1 MTSTTQDPGSA
12 TSNTEQWF
20 AMPAEEVASTL
31 GVDPT
36 VGLTGAKASELLTR
50 NGPNALPEEKAKP
63 GWRRFT
69 DEYRT
74 FMQIILVAAGAVSL
88 VIKEWSTGILLFVLT
103 VVNAVVGMRE
113 EGKAESAMNALK
125 SMMKSSARVRRDSEE
140 AEIPGDQLVVGDI
153 VLLAAGDQVP
163 ADGRIVAASSL
174 QIDESALTGEST
186 PAAKGAGTLEKGDLG
201 AGDQSNMAFMNTPVT
216 HGSGEMVVTGTGA
229 NTQVGRISGL
239 LTATTKEET
248 PLSRQLTRMTQW
260 IALAALVTMIV
271 MFALGASRGV
281 AAKTL
286 FVTAVALA
294 IAAIP
299 EALPTVVEVILSL
312 GAVGLAK
319 RNAIV
324 KDLSSV
330 ETLGSTSAIN
340 SDKTGTLT
348 MNQMTAVEVVDAID
362 RYTITGM
369 GYGLE
374 GSVHHAAGRS
384 PTIDEA
390 IMPFVVASDA
400 RLVDGKVVG
409 DPTEGALLVL
419 GAKAKLDVEATRER
433 LPRLATLPFDPTYK
447 LMATF
452 NTATDGSGNQV
463 VRCYVKGAAPAVMK
477 RVSTALSAG
486 EHVPWDAELQQ
497 QTQGHVERMEGEGLR
512 VMAAAFR
519 DLDPAT
525 FDPDGDL
532 LALMQDLEMTSLVG
546 MIDPPREES
555 KAAVANAQAAHIRV
569 RMVTGDDVITAAA
582 IAKKLGIPGEAILGS
597 GFAALSE
604 ADRLTRID
612 DIGVV
617 GRVAPEHKAL
627 LVKTLKAKGDIV
639 AMTGDGVNDAP
650 AIKAAD
656 IGIAMGT
663 GTEVA
668 KNAGRMILSDDNF
681 ATIVFAVEQ
690 GRMLYDNLMKYVR
703 FILITLVAFV
713 LIFLGASVLNIAAG
727 EPFTPIQILWIN
739 FLIDMPLG
747 IALGFDLETPG
758 LMSRLP
764 RPRKQPLLNARILAM
779 ALLVGAF
786 MAVCVLGLIQ
796 FGTQVDHRVAVG
808 TSLALSAFAWFR
820 IVCTF
825 ESRSLTDSVFRQ
837 STFDCKEINLMSIGE
852 VVLAFLVVEFG
863 VLQKLLGTTHL
874 HAYQWLLAIAPAAL
888 LLLFW
893 EIGKAIGRRIGSSHA
908 DVGTRGVPD
917 QPRG

>member
-1 MTSTTQDPGSA
+1 MTISA
-12 TSNTEQWF
+12 QPRPAAAATEWYGLS
-20 AMPAEEVASTL
+20 ADAVESTL
-31 GVDPT
+31 HVDPT
-36 VGLTGAKASELLTR
+36 AGLSAEQAAQLLAKS
-50 NGPNALPEEKAKP
+50 GPNALPEEKPKP
-63 GWRRFT
+63 EWQRFLN
-69 DEYRT
+69 EYRT
-74 FMQIILVAAGAVSL
+74 FMQIILVAAGVVSL
-88 VIKEWSTGILLFVLT
+88 LIAEWSTAALLFILT
-103 VVNAVVGMRE
+103 VVNAVIGLRE

-125 SMMKSSARVRRDSEE
+125 SMMKTTARVRRGGVE
-140 AEIPGDQLVVGDI
+140 AAIPADQVVVGDI
-153 VLLAAGDQVP
+153 VLLTAGDQAP
-163 ADGRIVAASSL
+163 ADGRIVQANAL

-186 PAAKGAGTLEKGDLG
+186 PAGKGAGALGKHDLA
-201 AGDQSNMAFMNTPVT
+201 AGDQTNMAFMNTPVT
-216 HGSGEMVVTGTGA
+216 HGSGVMVVTGTGA
-229 NTQVGRISGL
+229 DTQVGRISGL
-239 LTATTKEET
+239 LKASDTEQT
-248 PLSRQLTRMTQW
+248 PLTRQLTRMTQW
-260 IALAALVTMIV
+260 IALAALVTMII
-271 MFALGASRGV
+271 MFALGLWRGESGR
-281 AAKTL
+281 AL
-286 FVTAVALA
+286 FVTAIALA

-299 EALPTVVEVILSL
+299 EALPTVVQVILSL

-324 KDLSSV
+324 KNLSAV

-348 MNQMTAVEVVDAID
+348 MNQMTVVEVLDPTD

-369 GYGLE
+369 GYGLVGAVQHTVGASASIE
-374 GSVHHAAGRS
+374 
-384 PTIDEA
+384 DA
-390 IMPFVVASDA
+390 IMPFLIAGDA
-400 RLVDGKVVG
+400 KLVDGKVVG

-419 GAKAKLDVEATRER
+419 GAKAGVNTESTRE
-433 LPRLATLPFDPTYK
+433 LFPRLATLPFDPTYK

-452 NTATDGSGNQV
+452 NSTTDSSGNAV
-463 VRCYVKGAAPAVMK
+463 VRCYVKGAAPAVVG
-477 RVSTALSAG
+477 RATRALSGGQEVPLDDTLKARGEAG
-486 EHVPWDAELQQ
+486 
-497 QTQGHVERMEGEGLR
+497 VERMEGEGLR
-512 VMAAAFR
+512 VMAAAYR

-525 FDPDGDL
+525 FKPDGDL
-532 LALMQDLEMTSLVG
+532 LGYVGDLVLTSLVG

-555 KAAVANAQAAHIRV
+555 HSAVTNAQAAHIRV
-569 RMVTGDDVITAAA
+569 RMITGDDVITGAA
-582 IAKKLGIPGEAILGS
+582 IAKKLGIPGDAVLGAD
-597 GFAALSE
+597 FAALPE
-604 ADRLTRID
+604 AERLSRID
-612 DIGVV
+612 SIGVV

-627 LVKTLKAKGDIV
+627 LVETLRKKGDVV

-852 VVLAFLVVEFG
+852 VVLAFIVVEFG

-908 DVGTRGVPD
+908 DVGTRGVPA